1 MKSWFA
7 VSSWA
12 IVVGTGPVTV
22 SAPPYFHHQRA
33 VVCCGIDG
41 SRYHSS
47 DQVAASDRIVL
58 IARPLP
64 AGSVLLG
71 KNQTSVAIKRF
82 DAVPQVSMKAGPVT
96 MQSIGVAVYANGVI
110 QCTAVA
116 RHDGGLQAAMHGGNV
131 AIRVRV
137 FLDVPESPHPLDTGR
152 VLMESQGRYWVARD
166 RSTTIAP
173 ITPVPLARESTRF
186 QSSCDVSATHQ
197 ALIEAHFDEITHVEI
212 ELDYLRDR

>member
-1 MKSWFA
+1 MKSWIT
-7 VSSWA
+7 VSTWA
-12 IVVGTGPVTV
+12 IAVGAGHVTLA
-22 SAPPYFHHQRA
+22 APPYFHHQRA

-41 SRYHSS
+41 SRYLSAN
-47 DQVAASDRIVL
+47 QVAASDRIVL

-64 AGSVLLG
+64 GGSVSLG
-71 KNQTSVAIKRF
+71 KGQTNVAIKRF

-96 MQSIGVAVYANGVI
+96 LQSIGVAVYANGVI

-173 ITPVPLARESTRF
+173 VTPVPMGRETTRF
-186 QSSCDVSATHQ
+186 QSSCDVSPAHQ
-197 ALIEAHFDEITHVEI
+197 ALIEAYFDEITHVEI